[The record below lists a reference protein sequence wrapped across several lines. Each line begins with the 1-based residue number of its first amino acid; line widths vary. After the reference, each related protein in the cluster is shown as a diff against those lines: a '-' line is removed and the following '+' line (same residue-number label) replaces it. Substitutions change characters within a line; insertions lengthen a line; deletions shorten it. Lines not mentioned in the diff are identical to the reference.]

1 MADLSVILVN
11 YNGRRFLEP
20 CLESLINENRL
31 IPLEIIF
38 VDNAS
43 TDGSAEFVKR
53 YFSDVTVIRNKKN
66 AGFSRANNR
75 GFAYSGA
82 DLILFL
88 NTDTVVEPGAL
99 KKMVDWMNTH
109 PDTGA
114 LGPVLYGSDDRYQV
128 SFGGRRTFVSEL
140 LEKTLLNTVR
150 RKKIAR
156 MARTRKSRRKKTPRV
171 IRSKKTV
178 WLSGAALLV
187 RRDAFVEA
195 GGFDENYFLYFEDID
210 VCYRIGQEGWKVKV
224 LPRVRIY
231 HEGGASTAALS
242 LRSRYYY
249 RQSQLYFYRK
259 YNSRL
264 SSLLLRQYLRLNL
277 VLLSLKGAWRGS
289 RGKKIK
295 EDFHRLLR
303 ERK

>member
-1 MADLSVILVN
+1 MAELSVILVN

-20 CLESLINENRL
+20 CLESLINESLL

-43 TDGSAEFVKR
+43 RDGSADFVER
-53 YFSDVTVIRNKKN
+53 FFSSVTVIRNGKN

-75 GFAYSGA
+75 GFAFSGA
-82 DLILFL
+82 DLVLFL
-88 NTDTVVEPGAL
+88 NTDTVVEPGVL
-99 KKMVDWMNTH
+99 KKMVDWMKAH
-109 PDTGA
+109 PDAGA

-128 SFGGRRTFVSEL
+128 SFGGRRTLLSEIL
-140 LEKTLLNTVR
+140 GKTLLNGRHR
-150 RKKIAR
+150 RKIAR
-156 MARTRKSRRKKTPRV
+156 MARRRKSKRKKIPRV
-171 IRSKKTV
+171 IRSKETV

-187 RRDAFVEA
+187 RREAFAEA

-210 VCYRIGQEGWKVKV
+210 LCYRIREEGWKVKV
-224 LPRVRIY
+224 LPRVRIF

-259 YNSRL
+259 HNTRA
-264 SSLLLRQYLRLNL
+264 SSFLLRLYLRLNL
-277 VLLSLKGAWRGS
+277 LVLSFKGAWKGNN
-289 RGKKIK
+289 GKKIRKDFYGLLK
-295 EDFHRLLR
+295 ERT
-303 ERK
+303 